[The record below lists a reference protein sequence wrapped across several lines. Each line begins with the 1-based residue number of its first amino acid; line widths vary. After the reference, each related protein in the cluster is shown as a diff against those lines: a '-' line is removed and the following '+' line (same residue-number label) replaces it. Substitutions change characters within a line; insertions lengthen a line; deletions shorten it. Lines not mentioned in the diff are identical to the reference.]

1 MALCRATFILCKSI
15 PSWCNVSSFLSNR
28 SHIMDIWEFAGQHLY
43 YASQFLTDAKF
54 VPFFPTG
61 APSQWIYG
69 TLQDSSYTV
78 SCLLSN
84 KNRHH
89 YGYMGICRAAPI
101 LCKSFPIRWNVSSFL
116 SNRSNVTIDI
126 WDFAWQH
133 LYYLLSNEIAITTD
147 VWDFAG
153 QHVYYSSQFLANA
166 LFLPFFPT

>member
-101 LCKSFPIRWNVSSFL
+101 LCKSFPIRWNVSTFL

-147 VWDFAG
+147 VWDLQG
-153 QHVYYSSQFLANA
+153 SMYTRLVNS
-166 LFLPFFPT
+166 